1 MSTVHTNGSV
11 EDAVRESAEST
22 GRDVRNHMLF
32 EVSTEAAN
40 RVGGIYSVIKSKAP
54 VTTAEYGDRYTLIG
68 PLNRASAAVEVEPL
82 IPTNPELATT
92 ITNMQA
98 RGIELVYGRWLIE
111 GAPRILL
118 IDTKTGYR
126 WLDEWKADL
135 WNTAG
140 IPSPPG
146 DEETNEAVVFG
157 YLVAW
162 FLGEACLLFPADL
175 LMLTVLPVCISRA
188 QARYHCTLS

>member
-11 EDAVRESAEST
+11 EGKVLENAEST
-22 GRDVRNHMLF
+22 GRDIRNHILF

-68 PLNRASAAVEVEPL
+68 PLNRASAALEVEPL
-82 IPTNPELATT
+82 VPTNPELAET
-92 ITNMQA
+92 IQSMQS

-146 DEETNEAVVFG
+146 DDETNEAVVFG

-162 FLGEACLLFPADL
+162 FLGEVWVQRRFHSQ
-175 LMLTVLPVCISRA
+175 MLT
-188 QARYHCTLS
+188 